1 MRWTLGGGRGEG
13 GGGGPHP
20 NNALD
25 NTPSLD
31 RTSDIHKLRVPR
43 LTG

>member
-1 MRWTLGGGRGEG
+1 MDIGGGKGA
-13 GGGGPHP
+13 HP

-31 RTSDIHKLRVPR
+31 RTSDIHKLRVYWLETDSR
-43 LTG
+43 I